1 MPAGG
6 SRAVALVI
14 FITISLLVR
23 DCEHTIE
30 SLSPQRIKK
39 ANGVVMTSFSD
50 LFEVTV
56 EFSDPKLV

>member
-1 MPAGG
+1 
-6 SRAVALVI
+6 VALVI

-39 ANGVVMTSFSD
+39 ANRVVMTSFSD